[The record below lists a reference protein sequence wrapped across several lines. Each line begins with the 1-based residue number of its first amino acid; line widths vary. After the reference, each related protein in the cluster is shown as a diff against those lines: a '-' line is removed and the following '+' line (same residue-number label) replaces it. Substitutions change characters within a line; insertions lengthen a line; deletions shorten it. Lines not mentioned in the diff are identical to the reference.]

1 MNFKGAGTIFTNNE
15 IVLAGFNVKI
25 NTISGIG
32 GKPNNCELPWE
43 TAIRETLEELF
54 EINPSNEL
62 IIDINL
68 LIKPNKIKNNLNYY
82 IWVYTID
89 DLNTLLKFLKSKQT
103 VSKLYKKFPKNISE
117 LILNRNTAIT
127 KEIRELYLLPF
138 NPFKL
143 SSEFILDLQLIQ
155 K

>member
-15 IVLAGFNVKI
+15 IVLSGFNIKI
-25 NTISGIG
+25 NAISGIG
-32 GKPNNCELPWE
+32 GKPNNYELPWE

-54 EINPSNEL
+54 EINPSDEL
-62 IIDINL
+62 IININM

-82 IWVYTID
+82 LWVYTLN
-89 DLNTLLKFLKSKQT
+89 DLNTLLHFLKSKQT
-103 VSKLYKKFPKNISE
+103 ESKLYKKFPKNVSE
-117 LILNRNTAIT
+117 LILNRKTEIT

-138 NPFKL
+138 NPCKL
-143 SSEFILDLQLIQ
+143 SSDFIQDLQLIQ